1 MMILRD
7 APLSNRGGRARRDA
21 APHSPDGL
29 RAEGPPAR
37 VSSAPL
43 AALAGGALAQQF
55 HAWRGRSG
63 RRHVFSVFPLEPE
76 SVPDF
81 EDAVVIAAAVGD
93 DGARRIVLLA
103 ETGSLPELV
112 LCGSALARARRKG
125 AGELHVYLL
134 ARTRSER
141 QNLLRDLRV
150 EPAGEPGE
158 RAVLDPELDEV
169 LMGRADVIG
178 IVA

>member
-1 MMILRD
+1 MGNASLTK
-7 APLSNRGGRARRDA
+7 NRRGAGRDA
-21 APHSPDGL
+21 AALPPEAL

-37 VSSAPL
+37 ISGAPL

-63 RRHVFSVFPLEPE
+63 RRHVFSVFPLEAE

-81 EDAVVIAAAVGD
+81 EDAVVIAAAVGA
-93 DGARRIVLLA
+93 DGARQIVLLA

-112 LCGSALARARRKG
+112 LCGSALARARRRG
-125 AGELHVYLL
+125 ACELHVHLL

-141 QNLLRDLRV
+141 KSLLGDLAV
-150 EPAGEPGE
+150 ELVGEPGE

-169 LMGRADVIG
+169 DMGRTDVIG